1 VEKQKED
8 FKMQTKKD
16 RKEIENLKKRL

>member
-8 FKMQTKKD
+8 LKMQTKKD